1 MGILPSNRHESESH
15 RGSSFFPFSS
25 KFSLPWE
32 EIEWGSILSGAQ
44 LITCLQKMRSKLPAR
59 ERGETVC
66 DQMQKKDQKKKRE
79 KVKAQWRIKEGQ
91 ARPDSPIV
99 PSSLLHVST

>member
-1 MGILPSNRHESESH
+1 M
-15 RGSSFFPFSS
+15 
-25 KFSLPWE
+25 
-32 EIEWGSILSGAQ
+32 
-44 LITCLQKMRSKLPAR
+44 R
-59 ERGETVC
+59 ERGEAVC